1 MDDIKYSSTH
11 HQHEHSRTNYDD
23 QLDYGTPAS
32 QSDAQVTLIIDDRE
46 ITVPE
51 GTSIMR
57 ASIMAGINVPKLCA
71 TDSLEPFGSCRLC
84 LVEIEGRRGY
94 PASCTTPVAEG
105 LKVHTQTPKLA
116 DIRRGTMELYIS
128 DHPLDCLTCATNGD
142 CELQDIAGAVG
153 LREVRYGYEGENHLK
168 AEKDESNPYFTF
180 DPSKCIVC
188 SRCVRACEE
197 TQGTFALTISGRGF
211 ESKVASGISNFL
223 DSECVSCGA
232 CVQACPTATLMEKT
246 VIDHGVPEHSVTTT
260 CAYCGVGCSFDA
272 EMKGEEVIRMVPNKN
287 GGANHGHSCVKGRF
301 AWGYATHQDRIT
313 TPMIRKSIHDEWR
326 IVSWG
331 EAIEYAA
338 SEIKRISAKYG
349 KDAMG
354 GITSSRCTNEEVYV
368 TQKLVRAV
376 FGTNNV
382 DTCARV
388 CHSPT
393 GYGLKQT
400 IGESAGTQ
408 TFDSV
413 MKSDVIMIIGAN
425 PTDGHPVFASQMKRR
440 LREGA
445 KLIIA
450 DPRAIDLVD
459 NSPHIRADYHLNL
472 RPGTNVA
479 LISALAHV
487 VVTEGLVKED
497 FVKERCEWDS
507 FVLWRDFV
515 AKPENS
521 PEALADELGVNPV
534 LIRDAARLF
543 ATGGNAAIYYGLGV
557 TEHSQGS
564 TMVMGIANLAMATG
578 NVGREG
584 VGINPLRGQN
594 NVQGSCDMGSM
605 PHEYPGYRHV
615 SDPAAKA
622 LFEAAWGRPLS
633 DEPGLRIPN
642 MLDLAGEGR
651 FKALYCVGEDIAQSD
666 PNTQH
671 VTHALESME
680 CVIVQDLFLNE
691 TAMFAHVF
699 FPGASFLE
707 KSGTFTNAERR
718 ISPVRR
724 VMTPKNNVGGQGYE
738 DWEITAMLSKA
749 LGYEMHYRHT
759 SDIMDEIAALTPTFK
774 GVSFKKLDE
783 LGSIQWPC
791 NDEYP
796 TGTPTMHIDGFVRG
810 KGKFFI
816 TQYVPTTEKV
826 NAKYPLILT
835 TGRIL
840 SQYNVGAQTRRTKN
854 VAWHHEDVVEIHP
867 HDAQERGIKEGD
879 WIGVMSRAGETV
891 LRAKL
896 TERVQPGIIYT
907 TFHHPQ
913 SGANVITTDNSDW
926 ATNCPEFKVTA
937 VQVTRVNQLSD
948 WQLHYKTFSEAQL
961 AFAGRDLEAAKID

>member
-1 MDDIKYSSTH
+1 MQ
-11 HQHEHSRTNYDD
+11 HQT
-23 QLDYGTPAS
+23 DYGTPAKTS
-32 QSDAQVTLIIDDRE
+32 AKNVTLEIDGAQVS
-46 ITVPE
+46 VAE
-51 GTSIMR
+51 GTSIIHAAMV
-57 ASIMAGINVPKLCA
+57 AGINIPKLCA

-105 LKVHTQTPKLA
+105 IKVHTQTPKLA
-116 DIRRGTMELYIS
+116 DVRRGVMELYIS

-142 CELQDIAGAVG
+142 CELQDMAGAVG
-153 LREVRYGYEGENHLK
+153 LREVRYGYEGEHHLK
-168 AEKDESNPYFTF
+168 AEKDTSNPYFQF

-197 TQGTFALTISGRGF
+197 VQGTFALTIEGRGF
-211 ESKVASGISNFL
+211 DSKVASGTKNFL
-223 DSECVSCGA
+223 ESECVSCGA
-232 CVQACPTATLMEKT
+232 CVQACPTATLIEKT
-246 VIDHGVPEHSVTTT
+246 VIEHGVPEHSVTTT
-260 CAYCGVGCSFDA
+260 CAYCGVGCSFNA
-272 EMKGEEVIRMVPNKN
+272 EMKGEEVVRMVPNKD

-301 AWGYATHQDRIT
+301 AWGYATHKDRIT
-313 TPMIRKSIHDEWR
+313 TPMIRKSIHDPWTE
-326 IVSWG
+326 VTME
-331 EAIEYAA
+331 EAINYAA
-338 SEIKRISAKYG
+338 SEITRIQEKYG
-349 KDAMG
+349 RDAVG

-376 FGTNNV
+376 FGSNNV

-400 IGESAGTQ
+400 LGESAGTQ

-413 MKSDVIMIIGAN
+413 MKSDVIMVMGAN

-445 KLIIA
+445 KLIIV
-450 DPRAIDLVD
+450 DPRAIDLVS
-459 NSPHIRADYHLNL
+459 SPHIKADYHLKL

-479 LISALAHV
+479 LISAMAHV
-487 VVTEGLVKED
+487 IVSEGLMDEE
-497 FVKERCEWDS
+497 FVKARCEWDS
-507 FVLWRDFV
+507 FVAWRDFV
-515 AKPENS
+515 AKQDNS
-521 PEALADELGVNPV
+521 PEALESELGINPV
-534 LIRDAARLF
+534 LIREAARLF

-564 TMVMGIANLAMATG
+564 TTVMGIANLAMATG
-578 NVGREG
+578 NIGREG
-584 VGINPLRGQN
+584 VGVNPLRGQN

-605 PHEYPGYRHV
+605 PHEFPGYRHV
-615 SDPAAKA
+615 SDDETRA
-622 LFEAAWGRPLS
+622 LFETAWGRPLS
-633 DEPGLRIPN
+633 NEPGLRIPN
-642 MLDLAGEGR
+642 MLDMAAEGS

-691 TAMFAHVF
+691 TAMYAHVF
-699 FPGASFLE
+699 LPGASFLE

-724 VMTPKNNVGGQGYE
+724 VMKPKNGYE
-738 DWEITAMLSKA
+738 DWEITAMLANA
-749 LGYEMHYRHT
+749 LGYPMHYKHA
-759 SDIMDEIAALTPTFK
+759 SEIMDEVASLTPTFK

-783 LGSIQWPC
+783 VGSLQWPC
-791 NDEYP
+791 NDEHP
-796 TGTPTMHIDGFVRG
+796 EGTPTMHIDEFVRG

-840 SQYNVGAQTRRTKN
+840 SQYNVGAQTRRTNN
-854 VAWHHEDVVEIHP
+854 VAWHKEDLMEIHP
-867 HDAQERGIKEGD
+867 HDAEDRGIKEGD
-879 WIGVMSRAGETV
+879 WVGIASRAGETV
-891 LRAKL
+891 LRAKI
-896 TERVQPGIIYT
+896 TERVQPGVIYT
-907 TFHHPQ
+907 TFHHPE

-937 VQVTRVNQLSD
+937 VQVTRVSQLSE
-948 WQLHYKTFSEAQL
+948 WQRNYQEFSDEQIS
-961 AFAGRDLEAAKID
+961 FANNPLEARVE